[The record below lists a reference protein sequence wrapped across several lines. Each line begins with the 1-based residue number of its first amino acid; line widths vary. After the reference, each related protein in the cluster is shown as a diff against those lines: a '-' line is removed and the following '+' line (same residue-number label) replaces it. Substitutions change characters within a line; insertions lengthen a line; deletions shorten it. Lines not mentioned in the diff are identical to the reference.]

1 MGDWQR
7 ARIIPVS
14 GIDTAKEA
22 EARAT
27 SALLA
32 TLSIV
37 RDLSSAVLSPF
48 GASTAKAAEVDCFIE
63 PAFEVK
69 KRKTVRPDGLVR
81 VTYGKREWTALVEV
95 KTGKD
100 SLNADQIN
108 EYWDVARREKL
119 DCVITISNELP
130 SVPGAHPTDGLR
142 VQARSPVQVHHM
154 SWTWLLA
161 TAVSIKTHKGVEDP
175 EQAWILSELI
185 RYLEHPKSGALSFDD
200 MGPNW
205 VEVRKAAREN
215 RLSPRDEGVADI
227 AQRWD
232 QLLRHLALTLG
243 SDIGEDVQQ
252 VLSRKHAR
260 DPQARAAHLVKRLVK
275 NGRLHGALR
284 IPNTAG
290 DVEVLADIRAQTVTV
305 QIQVDGPDDRSGR
318 ARGTWLRK
326 QLPDAPGDLHIDAY
340 ERNARTA
347 VHATLDELR
356 EDRGAIVNGERK
368 EPVRF
373 ALSLTRDMGL
383 NRRSS
388 GKKPGFVESVEG
400 LVEAFY
406 RDVVQ
411 TITPWTPPPAKLPER
426 PAPPVEPSRDWSE
439 LVRQLE
445 RSTNA

>member
-1 MGDWQR
+1 MADWQR

-32 TLSIV
+32 TLSVV

-69 KRKTVRPDGLVR
+69 KKTVRPDGLIR
-81 VTYGKREWTALVEV
+81 VTYGRREWTALIEI

-100 SLNADQIN
+100 SLNSDQIN
-108 EYWDVARREKL
+108 EYWDVARRERL
-119 DCVITISNELP
+119 NCVITISNELP

-142 VQARSPVQVHHM
+142 VQMRSPVQVHHV

-161 TAVSIKTHKGVEDP
+161 IAVNIKTHKGVEDP
-175 EQAWILSELI
+175 EQAWILNELI

-215 RLSPRDEGVADI
+215 RLSPRDEGAVDI

-260 DPQARAAHLVKRLVK
+260 DPHTLAPRISSSDWSRMAALTEHCVFRTPPGTSASWPTSELRPSPCRSRSTGPMTEAVERAGPGCASSFRTPLTICTSMRTRRMPAQRSMRRL
-275 NGRLHGALR
+275 
-284 IPNTAG
+284 T
-290 DVEVLADIRAQTVTV
+290 
-305 QIQVDGPDDRSGR
+305 SS
-318 ARGTWLRK
+318 
-326 QLPDAPGDLHIDAY
+326 
-340 ERNARTA
+340 ART
-347 VHATLDELR
+347 
-356 EDRGAIVNGERK
+356 GEQ
-368 EPVRF
+368 
-373 ALSLTRDMGL
+373 
-383 NRRSS
+383 SS
-388 GKKPGFVESVEG
+388 VANAGN
-400 LVEAFY
+400 LC
-406 RDVVQ
+406 D
-411 TITPWTPPPAKLPER
+411 L
-426 PAPPVEPSRDWSE
+426 PSR
-439 LVRQLE
+439 
-445 RSTNA
+445 